1 MGNKYLIKEAAKLVD
16 VEPHVLRYWEEELDM
31 RIKRNDMGHR
41 YYDEQDIRILKK
53 IKELKDRGIQ
63 LKAIHELVQKM
74 YDILE
79 NGVPAEDASK
89 EVEADFTSELV
100 NTVTQIGEDVDDDQA
115 RIVDFKLVQ
124 FQSVMSKIVG
134 NSIKENIKP
143 ISQAVTAETTE
154 QIAKQMDVIMREQ
167 DERAEERYRRLD
179 TVIREMQ
186 QTRREIAA
194 AETTGNKK
202 KHFFGKK
209 NKYQCMQIHLSFV
222 FFIKTSYKRLQK
234 HDIMSVSRAMHNKKY
249 IDRM

>member
-1 MGNKYLIKEAAKLVD
+1 MSESGYLVSQASKLLEVQS
-16 VEPHVLRYWEEELDM
+16 HVLRYWEEELDM

-79 NGVPAEDASK
+79 NGVPVETASK
-89 EVEADFTSELV
+89 EVETDFTSELV
-100 NTVTQIGEDVDDDQA
+100 NTVTQITEEPGEDQE

-124 FQSVMSKIVG
+124 FQSMMTKIVG

-143 ISQAVTAETTE
+143 ISQAVTAEATE
-154 QIAKQMDVIMREQ
+154 QIAKQMDVIMKEQ
-167 DERAEERYRRLD
+167 DERAEERYQRLD

-194 AETTGNKK
+194 AEAGGKK
-202 KHFFGKK
+202 KKRLFGKK
-209 NKYQCMQIHLSFV
+209 NK
-222 FFIKTSYKRLQK
+222 
-234 HDIMSVSRAMHNKKY
+234 
-249 IDRM
+249 

>member
-1 MGNKYLIKEAAKLVD
+1 MGNKYLIKEAAKMVD

-79 NGVPAEDASK
+79 NGVPVETASK
-89 EVEADFTSELV
+89 EVETDFTSELV
-100 NTVTQIGEDVDDDQA
+100 NTVTQITEEPGEDQE

-124 FQSVMSKIVG
+124 FQSMMTKIVG

-143 ISQAVTAETTE
+143 ISQAVTAEATE
-154 QIAKQMDVIMREQ
+154 QMDVIMKEQ
-167 DERAEERYRRLD
+167 DERAEERYQRLD

-194 AETTGNKK
+194 AEAGGKK
-202 KHFFGKK
+202 KKRLFGKK
-209 NKYQCMQIHLSFV
+209 NK
-222 FFIKTSYKRLQK
+222 
-234 HDIMSVSRAMHNKKY
+234 
-249 IDRM
+249 

>member
-41 YYDEQDIRILKK
+41 FYDEQDIRILKK

-79 NGVPAEDASK
+79 NGVPAEEAPE

-100 NTVTQIGEDVDDDQA
+100 NTVAKIKEEDTEHV
-115 RIVDFKLVQ
+115 VDFKLVQ
-124 FQSVMSKIVG
+124 FQSMMTKIVG

-143 ISQAVTAETTE
+143 ISQTVTAEATD
-154 QIAKQMDVIMREQ
+154 QIVKQMDVILHEQ

-179 TVIREMQ
+179 TVLREMQ
-186 QTRREIAA
+186 QARKEIAA
-194 AETTGNKK
+194 AETGKK
-202 KHFFGKK
+202 KKRRFGRKEK
-209 NKYQCMQIHLSFV
+209 
-222 FFIKTSYKRLQK
+222 
-234 HDIMSVSRAMHNKKY
+234 
-249 IDRM
+249 

>member
-1 MGNKYLIKEAAKLVD
+1 MVD

-31 RIKRNDMGHR
+31 RIKRNDMGLR
-41 YYDEQDIRILKK
+41 YYEEQDIRILKK

-79 NGVPAEDASK
+79 NGVPVETASK
-89 EVEADFTSELV
+89 EVETDFTSELV
-100 NTVTQIGEDVDDDQA
+100 NTVTQITEEPGEDQE

-124 FQSVMSKIVG
+124 FQSMMTKIVG

-143 ISQAVTAETTE
+143 ISQAVTAEATE
-154 QIAKQMDVIMREQ
+154 QIAKQMDVIMKEQ
-167 DERAEERYRRLD
+167 DERAEERYQRLD

-194 AETTGNKK
+194 AEAGGKK
-202 KHFFGKK
+202 KKRLFGKK
-209 NKYQCMQIHLSFV
+209 NK
-222 FFIKTSYKRLQK
+222 
-234 HDIMSVSRAMHNKKY
+234 
-249 IDRM
+249 

>member
-1 MGNKYLIKEAAKLVD
+1 MGNKYLIKEAAKMVD

-79 NGVPAEDASK
+79 NGVPVETASK
-89 EVEADFTSELV
+89 EVETDFTSELV
-100 NTVTQIGEDVDDDQA
+100 NTVTQITETVSTNLTNSELEEPGEDQE

-124 FQSVMSKIVG
+124 FQSMMTKIVG

-143 ISQAVTAETTE
+143 ISQAVTAEATE
-154 QIAKQMDVIMREQ
+154 QIAKQMDVIMKEQ
-167 DERAEERYRRLD
+167 DERAEERYQRLD

-194 AETTGNKK
+194 AEAGGKK
-202 KHFFGKK
+202 KKRLFGKK
-209 NKYQCMQIHLSFV
+209 NK
-222 FFIKTSYKRLQK
+222 
-234 HDIMSVSRAMHNKKY
+234 
-249 IDRM
+249 

>member
-41 YYDEQDIRILKK
+41 FYDEQDIRILKK

-79 NGVPAEDASK
+79 NGVPAEEAPE

-100 NTVTQIGEDVDDDQA
+100 NTVAKIKEEDTEHV
-115 RIVDFKLVQ
+115 VDFKLVQ
-124 FQSVMSKIVG
+124 FQSMMTKIVG

-143 ISQAVTAETTE
+143 ISQTVTAEATD
-154 QIAKQMDVIMREQ
+154 QIVKQMDVILHEQ

-179 TVIREMQ
+179 TVLREMQ
-186 QTRREIAA
+186 QARKEIAA
-194 AETTGNKK
+194 ADTGKK
-202 KHFFGKK
+202 KKRRFGR
-209 NKYQCMQIHLSFV
+209 
-222 FFIKTSYKRLQK
+222 KTNY
-234 HDIMSVSRAMHNKKY
+234 
-249 IDRM
+249 

>member
-1 MGNKYLIKEAAKLVD
+1 MGNKYLIKEAAKMVD

-79 NGVPAEDASK
+79 NGVPVETASK
-89 EVEADFTSELV
+89 EVETDFTSELV
-100 NTVTQIGEDVDDDQA
+100 NTVTQITEEPGEDQE

-124 FQSVMSKIVG
+124 FQSMMTKIVG

-143 ISQAVTAETTE
+143 ISQAVTAEATE
-154 QIAKQMDVIMREQ
+154 QIAKQEQ
-167 DERAEERYRRLD
+167 DERAEERYQRLD

-194 AETTGNKK
+194 AEAGGKK
-202 KHFFGKK
+202 KKRLFGKK
-209 NKYQCMQIHLSFV
+209 NK
-222 FFIKTSYKRLQK
+222 
-234 HDIMSVSRAMHNKKY
+234 
-249 IDRM
+249 

>member
-1 MGNKYLIKEAAKLVD
+1 MGNKYLIKEAAKMVD

-53 IKELKDRGIQ
+53 IKERGIQ

-79 NGVPAEDASK
+79 NGVPVETASK
-89 EVEADFTSELV
+89 EVETDFTSELV
-100 NTVTQIGEDVDDDQA
+100 NTVTQITEEPGEDQE

-124 FQSVMSKIVG
+124 FQSMMTKIVG

-143 ISQAVTAETTE
+143 ISQAVTAEATE
-154 QIAKQMDVIMREQ
+154 QIAKQMDVIMKEQ
-167 DERAEERYRRLD
+167 DERAEERYQRLD

-194 AETTGNKK
+194 AEAGGKK
-202 KHFFGKK
+202 KKRLFGKK
-209 NKYQCMQIHLSFV
+209 NK
-222 FFIKTSYKRLQK
+222 
-234 HDIMSVSRAMHNKKY
+234 
-249 IDRM
+249 

>member
-1 MGNKYLIKEAAKLVD
+1 MGNKYLIKEAAKMVD

-41 YYDEQDIRILKK
+41 YYDEQDIRILK
-53 IKELKDRGIQ
+53 DRGIQ

-79 NGVPAEDASK
+79 NGVPVETASK
-89 EVEADFTSELV
+89 EVETDFTSELV
-100 NTVTQIGEDVDDDQA
+100 NTVTQITEEPGEDQE

-124 FQSVMSKIVG
+124 FQSMMTKIVG

-143 ISQAVTAETTE
+143 ISQAVTAEATE
-154 QIAKQMDVIMREQ
+154 QIAKQMDVIMKEQ
-167 DERAEERYRRLD
+167 DERAEERYQRLD

-194 AETTGNKK
+194 AEAGGKK
-202 KHFFGKK
+202 KKRLFGKK
-209 NKYQCMQIHLSFV
+209 NK
-222 FFIKTSYKRLQK
+222 
-234 HDIMSVSRAMHNKKY
+234 
-249 IDRM
+249 

>member
-1 MGNKYLIKEAAKLVD
+1 MVD

-79 NGVPAEDASK
+79 NGVPVETASK
-89 EVEADFTSELV
+89 EVETDFTSELV
-100 NTVTQIGEDVDDDQA
+100 NTVTQITEEPGEDQE
-115 RIVDFKLVQ
+115 RIVDVKLVQ
-124 FQSVMSKIVG
+124 CQAMMRKVVG
-134 NSIKENIKP
+134 SSIKENIKP
-143 ISQAVTAETTE
+143 ISQAVTAEATE
-154 QIAKQMDVIMREQ
+154 QIAKQMDVIMKEQ
-167 DERAEERYRRLD
+167 DERAEERYQRLD

-194 AETTGNKK
+194 AEAGGKK
-202 KHFFGKK
+202 KKRLFGKK
-209 NKYQCMQIHLSFV
+209 NK
-222 FFIKTSYKRLQK
+222 
-234 HDIMSVSRAMHNKKY
+234 
-249 IDRM
+249 

>member
-1 MGNKYLIKEAAKLVD
+1 MGNKYLIKEAAKMVD

-79 NGVPAEDASK
+79 NGVPVETASK
-89 EVEADFTSELV
+89 EVETDFTSELV
-100 NTVTQIGEDVDDDQA
+100 NTVTQITEEPGEDQE

-124 FQSVMSKIVG
+124 FQSMMTKIVG

-143 ISQAVTAETTE
+143 ISQAVTAEATE
-154 QIAKQMDVIMREQ
+154 QIAKQMDVIMKEQ
-167 DERAEERYRRLD
+167 DERAEERYPRSGQCSRPDGRSRQQKPEGKRKNDYLVRR
-179 TVIREMQ
+179 I
-186 QTRREIAA
+186 
-194 AETTGNKK
+194 NK
-202 KHFFGKK
+202 
-209 NKYQCMQIHLSFV
+209 NICQLHLSA
-222 FFIKTSYKRLQK
+222 SL
-234 HDIMSVSRAMHNKKY
+234 SL
-249 IDRM
+249 

>member
-41 YYDEQDIRILKK
+41 FYDEQDIRILKK

-79 NGVPAEDASK
+79 NGVPAEEAPE

-100 NTVTQIGEDVDDDQA
+100 NTVAKIKEEDTEH
-115 RIVDFKLVQ
+115 IVDFKLVQ
-124 FQSVMSKIVG
+124 FQSMMTKIVG

-143 ISQAVTAETTE
+143 ISQTVTAEATD
-154 QIAKQMDVIMREQ
+154 QIVKQMDVILHEQ

-179 TVIREMQ
+179 TVLREMQ
-186 QTRREIAA
+186 QARKEIAA
-194 AETTGNKK
+194 ADTGKK
-202 KHFFGKK
+202 KKRRFGRKEK
-209 NKYQCMQIHLSFV
+209 
-222 FFIKTSYKRLQK
+222 
-234 HDIMSVSRAMHNKKY
+234 
-249 IDRM
+249 

>member
-1 MGNKYLIKEAAKLVD
+1 MVD

-79 NGVPAEDASK
+79 NGVPVETASK
-89 EVEADFTSELV
+89 EVETDFTSGLV
-100 NTVTQIGEDVDDDQA
+100 NTVTQITEEPGEDQE

-124 FQSVMSKIVG
+124 FQSMMTKIVG

-143 ISQAVTAETTE
+143 ISQAVTAEATE
-154 QIAKQMDVIMREQ
+154 QIAKQMDVIMKEQ
-167 DERAEERYRRLD
+167 DERAEKRYQRLD

-186 QTRREIAA
+186 QARREIAA
-194 AETTGNKK
+194 AEAGGKK
-202 KHFFGKK
+202 KKRLFGKK
-209 NKYQCMQIHLSFV
+209 NK
-222 FFIKTSYKRLQK
+222 
-234 HDIMSVSRAMHNKKY
+234 
-249 IDRM
+249 

>member
-1 MGNKYLIKEAAKLVD
+1 MEKVRYTISDAAQMMD
-16 VEPHVLRYWEEELDM
+16 VESHALRYWEEELDM

-79 NGVPAEDASK
+79 NGVPVETASK
-89 EVEADFTSELV
+89 EVETDFTSELV
-100 NTVTQIGEDVDDDQA
+100 NTVTQITEEPGEDQE

-124 FQSVMSKIVG
+124 FQSMMTKIVG

-143 ISQAVTAETTE
+143 ISQAVTAEATE
-154 QIAKQMDVIMREQ
+154 QIAKQMDVIMKEQ
-167 DERAEERYRRLD
+167 DERAEERYQRLD

-194 AETTGNKK
+194 AEAGGKK
-202 KHFFGKK
+202 KKRLFGKK
-209 NKYQCMQIHLSFV
+209 NK
-222 FFIKTSYKRLQK
+222 
-234 HDIMSVSRAMHNKKY
+234 
-249 IDRM
+249 

>member
-1 MGNKYLIKEAAKLVD
+1 MGNKYLIKEAAKMVD

-79 NGVPAEDASK
+79 NGVPVETASK
-89 EVEADFTSELV
+89 EVETDFTSELV
-100 NTVTQIGEDVDDDQA
+100 NTVTQITEEPGEDQE

-124 FQSVMSKIVG
+124 FQSMMTKIVG
-134 NSIKENIKP
+134 NSIKENTKP
-143 ISQAVTAETTE
+143 ISQAVTAEATE
-154 QIAKQMDVIMREQ
+154 QIAKQMDVIMKEQ
-167 DERAEERYRRLD
+167 DERAEERYQRLD

-194 AETTGNKK
+194 AEAGGKK
-202 KHFFGKK
+202 KKRLFGKK
-209 NKYQCMQIHLSFV
+209 NK
-222 FFIKTSYKRLQK
+222 
-234 HDIMSVSRAMHNKKY
+234 
-249 IDRM
+249 

>member
-1 MGNKYLIKEAAKLVD
+1 MGNKYLIKEAAKMVD

-74 YDILE
+74 YE
-79 NGVPAEDASK
+79 NGVPVETASK
-89 EVEADFTSELV
+89 EVETDFTSELV
-100 NTVTQIGEDVDDDQA
+100 NTVTQITEEPGEDQE

-124 FQSVMSKIVG
+124 FQSMMTKIVG

-143 ISQAVTAETTE
+143 ISQAVTAEATE
-154 QIAKQMDVIMREQ
+154 QITKQMDVIMKEQ
-167 DERAEERYRRLD
+167 DERAEERYQRLD

-194 AETTGNKK
+194 AEAGGKK
-202 KHFFGKK
+202 KKRLFGKK
-209 NKYQCMQIHLSFV
+209 NK
-222 FFIKTSYKRLQK
+222 
-234 HDIMSVSRAMHNKKY
+234 
-249 IDRM
+249 

>member
-41 YYDEQDIRILKK
+41 FYDEQDIRILKK

-79 NGVPAEDASK
+79 NGVPAEEAPE

-100 NTVTQIGEDVDDDQA
+100 NTVAKIKEEDMEHV
-115 RIVDFKLVQ
+115 VDFKLVQ
-124 FQSVMSKIVG
+124 FQSMMTKIVG

-143 ISQAVTAETTE
+143 ISQTVTAEATD
-154 QIAKQMDVIMREQ
+154 QIVKQMDVILHEQ

-179 TVIREMQ
+179 TVLREMQ
-186 QTRREIAA
+186 QARKEIAA
-194 AETTGNKK
+194 ADTGKK
-202 KHFFGKK
+202 KKRRFGRKEK
-209 NKYQCMQIHLSFV
+209 
-222 FFIKTSYKRLQK
+222 
-234 HDIMSVSRAMHNKKY
+234 
-249 IDRM
+249 

>member
-1 MGNKYLIKEAAKLVD
+1 MGNKYLIKEAAKMVD

-79 NGVPAEDASK
+79 NGVPVETASK
-89 EVEADFTSELV
+89 EVETDFTSELV
-100 NTVTQIGEDVDDDQA
+100 NTVTQITEPGEDQE

-124 FQSVMSKIVG
+124 FQSMMTKIVG

-143 ISQAVTAETTE
+143 ISQAVTAEATE
-154 QIAKQMDVIMREQ
+154 QIAKQMDVIMKEQ
-167 DERAEERYRRLD
+167 DERAEERYQRLD

-194 AETTGNKK
+194 AEAGGKK
-202 KHFFGKK
+202 KKRLFGKK
-209 NKYQCMQIHLSFV
+209 NK
-222 FFIKTSYKRLQK
+222 
-234 HDIMSVSRAMHNKKY
+234 
-249 IDRM
+249 

>member
-41 YYDEQDIRILKK
+41 FYDEQDIRILKK

-79 NGVPAEDASK
+79 NGVPAEEAPE

-100 NTVTQIGEDVDDDQA
+100 NTVAKIKEEDTEHV
-115 RIVDFKLVQ
+115 VDFKLVQ
-124 FQSVMSKIVG
+124 FQSMMTKIVG

-143 ISQAVTAETTE
+143 ISQTVTAEATD
-154 QIAKQMDVIMREQ
+154 QIVKQMDVILHEQ

-179 TVIREMQ
+179 TVLREMQ
-186 QTRREIAA
+186 QARKEIAA
-194 AETTGNKK
+194 ADTGKK
-202 KHFFGKK
+202 KKRRFGRKEK
-209 NKYQCMQIHLSFV
+209 
-222 FFIKTSYKRLQK
+222 
-234 HDIMSVSRAMHNKKY
+234 
-249 IDRM
+249 

>member
-1 MGNKYLIKEAAKLVD
+1 MGNKYLIKEAAKMVD
-16 VEPHVLRYWEEELDM
+16 VEPHVLRYCEEELDM

-79 NGVPAEDASK
+79 NGVPIETASK
-89 EVEADFTSELV
+89 EVETDFTSELV
-100 NTVTQIGEDVDDDQA
+100 NTVTQITEEPGENQE

-124 FQSVMSKIVG
+124 FQSMMTKIVG
-134 NSIKENIKP
+134 NSITENIKP
-143 ISQAVTAETTE
+143 ISQAVTAEATE
-154 QIAKQMDVIMREQ
+154 QIAKQMDVIMKEQ
-167 DERAEERYRRLD
+167 DERAEERYQRLD

-194 AETTGNKK
+194 AEAGGKK
-202 KHFFGKK
+202 KKRLFGKK
-209 NKYQCMQIHLSFV
+209 NK
-222 FFIKTSYKRLQK
+222 
-234 HDIMSVSRAMHNKKY
+234 
-249 IDRM
+249 

>member
-1 MGNKYLIKEAAKLVD
+1 MGNKYLIKEAAKMVD

-63 LKAIHELVQKM
+63 LKAVQKM

-79 NGVPAEDASK
+79 NGVPVETASK
-89 EVEADFTSELV
+89 EVETDFTSELV
-100 NTVTQIGEDVDDDQA
+100 NTVTQITEEPGEDQE

-124 FQSVMSKIVG
+124 FQSMMTKIVG

-143 ISQAVTAETTE
+143 ISQAVTAEATE
-154 QIAKQMDVIMREQ
+154 QIAKQMDVIMKEQ
-167 DERAEERYRRLD
+167 DERAEERYQRLD

-194 AETTGNKK
+194 AEAGGKK
-202 KHFFGKK
+202 KKRLFGKK
-209 NKYQCMQIHLSFV
+209 NK
-222 FFIKTSYKRLQK
+222 
-234 HDIMSVSRAMHNKKY
+234 
-249 IDRM
+249 

>member
-1 MGNKYLIKEAAKLVD
+1 MVD

-79 NGVPAEDASK
+79 NGVPVETASK
-89 EVEADFTSELV
+89 EVETDFTSELV
-100 NTVTQIGEDVDDDQA
+100 NTVTQITEEPGEDQE

-124 FQSVMSKIVG
+124 FQSMMTKIVG

-143 ISQAVTAETTE
+143 ISQAVTAEA
-154 QIAKQMDVIMREQ
+154 AKQMDVIMKEQ
-167 DERAEERYRRLD
+167 DERAEERYQRLD

-194 AETTGNKK
+194 AEAGGKK
-202 KHFFGKK
+202 KKRLFGKK
-209 NKYQCMQIHLSFV
+209 NK
-222 FFIKTSYKRLQK
+222 
-234 HDIMSVSRAMHNKKY
+234 
-249 IDRM
+249 